1 MRIYRKFI
9 LFLSLS
15 ALAGTSFFSFF
26 GSLYETASIGTALLT
41 LAGTIV
47 FSILTIAATAL
58 LTLPSFRSIDS
69 NKYLSEEKR
78 FAEFE
83 KLLSIG
89 VTIACFFLFPFAAIC
104 IELFLIYYFGYAFS
118 FSDTIL
124 FSLISGLLIL
134 YSNAY
139 YIKKICH
146 YRNPQD
152 PVTQSD
158 RNLLN
163 ARRNWL
169 LRFFITGTILIW
181 LMPLETIVTI
191 ITTDSD
197 FNYQFYLLSAT
208 GGVLVSLLLTLFPIA
223 LYCSDIRSQTNKLL
237 QWVHNRRQTRE
248 FSERL
253 SYCFTF
259 DMIILEDKI
268 NQFMNQ
274 IHHSLIFLEKK
285 YRDIIA
291 EKEEL

>member
-58 LTLPSFRSIDS
+58 LTIPSFRSIVS

-139 YIKKICH
+139 YIKKICK
-146 YRNPQD
+146 
-152 PVTQSD
+152 
-158 RNLLN
+158 
-163 ARRNWL
+163 
-169 LRFFITGTILIW
+169 ILS
-181 LMPLETIVTI
+181 PNRT
-191 ITTDSD
+191 
-197 FNYQFYLLSAT
+197 AT
-208 GGVLVSLLLTLFPIA
+208 
-223 LYCSDIRSQTNKLL
+223 C
-237 QWVHNRRQTRE
+237 
-248 FSERL
+248 
-253 SYCFTF
+253 
-259 DMIILEDKI
+259 
-268 NQFMNQ
+268 
-274 IHHSLIFLEKK
+274 
-285 YRDIIA
+285 
-291 EKEEL
+291 